1 MEQERPPVW
10 QRLDRFLSQT
20 PVIDPSAYVAP
31 GATVIGAVTLGA
43 RSSVWYQTVVRADIN
58 RIDIGAETNLQD
70 GCVLHVADEFALRIG
85 NGVNCGHRAIL
96 HACTVEDHVLV
107 GMGACVMDGAV
118 IGTECIVGA
127 YSLVVKGT
135 QIAPRSLVL
144 GSPARVI
151 RGLTESEV
159 AGIHTLAQK
168 YVDVA
173 RRYRDGGA
181 GSKPS

>member
-1 MEQERPPVW
+1 MEQEYPPVW
-10 QRLDRFLSQT
+10 QRLDRYLSQA

-31 GATVIGAVTLGA
+31 DATLIGAVTLGA

-58 RIDIGAETNLQD
+58 RIDIGTETNLQD

-85 NGVNCGHRAIL
+85 NGVSCGHRAIL

-118 IGTECIVGA
+118 IGTECIIGA
-127 YSLVVKGT
+127 YALVLKGT

-144 GSPARVI
+144 GSPARPI
-151 RGLTESEV
+151 RELTEREV
-159 AGIHTLAQK
+159 AGIHALAQK
-168 YVDVA
+168 YVGVA
-173 RRYRDGGA
+173 RRNREGGS